1 MLAAVALPSW
11 QLRQSRM
18 PPTSRSL
25 PPVATM
31 LLGRTSTYFAPSPN
45 PIEWPYSGLA
55 SWPNNEWA
63 PGSPAPPCRAPSEPL
78 CGAWQPAQPRPWLL
92 WAPRTSTPGDDQF
105 CAIINPANAKT
116 NITTNIALF
125 IKFKTSLDVC
135 SVFRTLRGL
144 GRGLRFAPG
153 HSSQPPLVL
162 EVLQLAVRIR
172 PAPSLPQD
180 SP

>member
-92 WAPRTSTPGDDQF
+92 WAPRTSTGDDQF
-105 CAIINPANAKT
+105 CASINPETARM

-125 IKFKTSLDVC
+125 IKLRPPLICTAALQ
-135 SVFRTLRGL
+135 TLRGL
-144 GRGLRFAPG
+144 GLGLRVVPG
-153 HSSQPPLVL
+153 HCSQPPLD
-162 EVLQLAVRIR
+162 
-172 PAPSLPQD
+172 PSNATACPKAIGATGFNVCE
-180 SP
+180 